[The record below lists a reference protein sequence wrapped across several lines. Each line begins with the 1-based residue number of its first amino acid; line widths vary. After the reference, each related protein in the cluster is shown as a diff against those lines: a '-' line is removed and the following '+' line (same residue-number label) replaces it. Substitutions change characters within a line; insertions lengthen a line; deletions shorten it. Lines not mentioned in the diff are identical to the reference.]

1 MYFHSGERGRHAQWD
16 SRLHTPRTRSL
27 QALFSNV
34 CARLFNYGAWEVMRF
49 LLSNL
54 KYEIGPLHTL
64 LFCNTLRMYWATE
77 FMFDGF
83 RFDGVTSILYAAKPP
98 TRLIAAIFGCGM
110 CCYLLFFMAI
120 VRT

>member
-16 SRLHTPRTRSL
+16 SRLPTRSL

-34 CARLFNYGAWEVMRF
+34 CSRLFNYGAWEVMRF

-54 KYEIGPLHTL
+54 KYAIGQLHAL

-77 FMFDGF
+77 FIFDGF
-83 RFDGVTSILYAAKPP
+83 RFDGVTSILCAA
-98 TRLIAAIFGCGM
+98 TSRA
-110 CCYLLFFMAI
+110 
-120 VRT
+120 

>member
-16 SRLHTPRTRSL
+16 SRLQTHPS
-27 QALFSNV
+27 QAFFRNV

-54 KYEIGPLHTL
+54 KYEIGQLRTL

-83 RFDGVTSILYAAKPP
+83 RFDGVTSILYGA
-98 TRLIAAIFGCGM
+98 TRQIVTIFGCGI
-110 CCYLLFFMAI
+110 CCFHGRRMEVTL
-120 VRT
+120 V